1 MTREQELETAL
12 RNVSKFLRG
21 VAGRPELGR
30 GAIDLFEEAE
40 MIDRLVGRQIKIPT
54 NPDCAPVHTGPCG
67 EHGYYC
73 SDRCWRIGQL
83 KAARARVAEYEHQLG
98 VDVLV

>member
-1 MTREQELETAL
+1 MTREQELEIAL

-40 MIDRLVGRQIKIPT
+40 IIDRLLGRQIKIPS
-54 NPDCAPVHTGPCG
+54 NPDCVPVHLGPCG
-67 EHGYYC
+67 TDAYYC

-83 KAARARVAEYEHQLG
+83 TRARARVTEYERQLG